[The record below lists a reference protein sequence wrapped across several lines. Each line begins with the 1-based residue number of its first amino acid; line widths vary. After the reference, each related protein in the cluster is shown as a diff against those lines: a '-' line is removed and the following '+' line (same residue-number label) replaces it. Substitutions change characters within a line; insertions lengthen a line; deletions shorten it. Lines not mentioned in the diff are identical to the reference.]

1 MNRIGYLYRLMVLA
15 GGLIA
20 GWGCTEEFPTGNKA
34 DTEGLVLKVSV
45 GDTPATSL
53 DTRAANDLSLNEAYI
68 KTVDVFF
75 LAEGS
80 ANVTHYVP
88 KVSVTNGKAVLASG
102 TWKDTYRGKYDVY
115 VLANKH
121 DYDNPLTAGTV
132 ETDLSWVTTKT
143 QLLALTDTDTD
154 VAKAEGEN
162 YGQDNIYSG
171 KTFLMDGSIT
181 GWDADAAEANA
192 TISVPVAHAAAK
204 LRVNVSYTAGFL
216 TDGRAITSVTKKLV
230 HYVRDAK
237 AFAEGGSIDLTEPQ
251 EEAGSDGFSFTN
263 SATGEGIGR
272 RDVLYAY
279 SYPNEW
285 GTDIAERETY
295 FLVNIPYTDDGGEP
309 HQNYYKV
316 PVRISGN
323 TDDLKLDRNTE
334 YIVNVTV
341 DRVGNETIDEP
352 ETLTPTFSVAAWK
365 PESVDVEGDMPNYLM
380 LSDDYIE
387 MNNVA
392 DTTITFFSSSAITV
406 EVKEVYFLDKNG
418 NKDENYTIPAENGWE
433 EDINIELK
441 PLVKAN
447 WDSGKLQGSIKISSE
462 IPTNVTARYITLEVT
477 NTDGLK
483 KTISIVQYPLEYI
496 SGVPGVYATRSDF
509 ELTGNT
515 YDNYV
520 NKVNV
525 GNNVKL
531 DTEDDG
537 GGWLDSPTFQSKVYT
552 TARDGWND
560 KTGIFYVTTKRSG
573 GNYTLVAGDFDD
585 GHDNNRMYLVQIT
598 STSGGHTVARPA
610 MDGTGEDIV
619 TKSNDENN
627 RLVSPMFMLASQLG
641 TVYPADWTTAQEH
654 CKEYVEVAKYEDGT
668 TRRFAD
674 WRLPTFAELQVIAQ
688 YQNKQ
693 PEVMDVVLAG
703 ATYWSAHELRY
714 LQTNNPQASDPTVG
728 NSRTE
733 CYIRCIRDVTPEDL
747 EEFRAHGVK

>member
-53 DTRAANDLSLNEAYI
+53 DTRAASDASLNETYV

-75 LAEGS
+75 FAEGS

-88 KVSVTNGKAVLASG
+88 KVNVVNGKAILASG

-121 DYDNPLTAGTV
+121 DYDNPATAGTI
-132 ETDLSWVTTKT
+132 ETNLSWVTTKT

-162 YGQDNIYSG
+162 YGQGNIYSG

-181 GWDADAAEANA
+181 GWNADAAEANA

-216 TDGRAITSVTKKLV
+216 TEGRAITSVTKKLV

-295 FLVNIPYTDDGGEP
+295 FLVNIPYTDGDEEP

-334 YIVNVTV
+334 YIVNVTI

-392 DTTITFFSSSAITV
+392 DATITFFSSSAITV
-406 EVKEVYFLDKNG
+406 EVKEVYFLNKNG
-418 NKDENYTIPAENGWE
+418 NKDENYTIPAENGWD

-496 SGVPGVYATRSDF
+496 SGVPGVYATRDDY
-509 ELTGNT
+509 TNNT
-515 YDNYV
+515 YENYV
-520 NKVNV
+520 AGRNK
-525 GNNVKL
+525 
-531 DTEDDG
+531 TFST
-537 GGWLDSPTFQSKVYT
+537 SPTIEKSFGYSDNRSYYTFYSKVYENGQIYRV
-552 TARDGWND
+552 AVEG
-560 KTGIFYVTTKRSG
+560 RSRYYLSRG
-573 GNYTLVAGDFDD
+573 TRYDSNQN
-585 GHDNNRMYLVQIT
+585 NNRMYLVQIT
-598 STSGGHTVARPA
+598 STSGQYTIARPA
-610 MDGTGEDIV
+610 TEIDEDGQLV
-619 TKSNDENN
+619 TVSNSEENN
-627 RLVSPMFMLASQLG
+627 NLVSPAFMLASQLG
-641 TVYPADWTTAQEH
+641 AIQSSNTTSGSWDGAKEQ
-654 CKEYVEVAKYEDGT
+654 CKYYVEVIDYGGGQIRELK
-668 TRRFAD
+668 D
-674 WRLPTFAELQVIAQ
+674 WRLPTEAELSIIAK
-688 YQNKQ
+688 YQDEQ
-693 PEVMDVVLAG
+693 PEVMANVLVG
-703 ATYWSAHELRY
+703 ERYWSALKNHY
-714 LQTNNPQASDPTVG
+714 FQNPKGGTNYTFV
-728 NSRTE
+728 
-733 CYIRCIRDVTPEDL
+733 RCIRDVTPEDL

>member
-15 GGLIA
+15 GGLTA
-20 GWGCTEEFPTGNKA
+20 GWGCTEEFPTGNTA

-53 DTRAANDLSLNEAYI
+53 DTRAANNVSLNEAYI

-143 QLLALTDTDTD
+143 QLLALTDTDAD

-162 YGQDNIYSG
+162 YGQGNIYSG

-181 GWDADAAEANA
+181 GWNADAAEANA

-204 LRVNVSYTAGFL
+204 LRVNVSYTADFL
-216 TDGRAITSVTKKLV
+216 IVGRDITSVTKKLV
-230 HYVRDAK
+230 HYVKDAK
-237 AFAEGGSIDLTEPQ
+237 AFAEGGSIALTEPQ

-323 TDDLKLDRNTE
+323 TGDLKLDRNTE

-365 PESVDVEGDMPNYLM
+365 PEYVDVEGDMPNYLM

-392 DTTITFFSSSAITV
+392 DTTITFFSSSAIKV
-406 EVKEVYFLDKNG
+406 EIEKAYYIY
-418 NKDENYTIPAENGWE
+418 KDGTPRDVTNASSIIKTEYNAE
-433 EDINIELK
+433 
-441 PLVKAN
+441 A
-447 WDSGKLQGSIKISSE
+447 LQGSLKIHSDV
-462 IPTNVTARYITLEVT
+462 PTNVTARYITLTVT
-477 NTDGLK
+477 NADEPDPMS
-483 KTISIVQYPLEYI
+483 KTITIVQYPLEYI

-531 DTEDDG
+531 DTEDG
-537 GGWLDSPTFQSKVYT
+537 VLLTPPTFQSKVY
-552 TARDGWND
+552 NN
-560 KTGIFYVTTKRSG
+560 GIYYVTRSNNKLSQG
-573 GNYTLVAGDFDD
+573 TAVDNLS
-585 GHDNNRMYLVQIT
+585 NNRMYLVQIT

-641 TVYPADWTTAQEH
+641 AVSPAKWSTAQEH
-654 CKEYVEVAKYEDGT
+654 CKKYVEVAKYEDET

-693 PEVMDVVLAG
+693 PDVMDVVLAG

-714 LQTNNPQASDPTVG
+714 LETDNPQASNPSVGTNGGGWFDPATK
-728 NSRTE
+728 